1 MVALLNKGAR
11 RVNDMQPEWTGF
23 ECEDEFVIGYGMDF
37 DGAYKELR
45 YIGVLK
51 PEVYGGG
58 GIRRGHQDQGQEAQE
73 LSRTRGGSAALLV
86 ARAHVIDIVHVDDI
100 FPRGFDARRRE
111 TRDVEA
117 EET

>member
-37 DGAYKELR
+37 DGAYRELP

-58 GIRRGHQDQGQEAQE
+58 ESDE
-73 LSRTRGGSAALLV
+73 
-86 ARAHVIDIVHVDDI
+86 DIKTKAKK
-100 FPRGFDARRRE
+100 PKN
-111 TRDVEA
+111 
-117 EET
+117 